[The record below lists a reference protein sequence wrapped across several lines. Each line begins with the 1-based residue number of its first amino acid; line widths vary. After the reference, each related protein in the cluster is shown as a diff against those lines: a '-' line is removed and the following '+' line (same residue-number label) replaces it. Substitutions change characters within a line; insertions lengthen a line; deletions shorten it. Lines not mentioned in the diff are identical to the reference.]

1 MCGKIRQLLYVSNFY
16 DGKKVLNHSTLMYN
30 VWSKLR
36 GCIPE
41 VVVVLVAGR
50 LADME
55 DMIEDTWGEAED
67 RQLEPAWAAAATAAD
82 SCEAVEYWAAAADSW
97 EAVEYWTAAEDSWE
111 VG

>member
-1 MCGKIRQLLYVSNFY
+1 
-16 DGKKVLNHSTLMYN
+16 MYN

-55 DMIEDTWGEAED
+55 DMMEDTWGEAED
-67 RQLEPAWAAAATAAD
+67 RQLEPA
-82 SCEAVEYWAAAADSW
+82 
-97 EAVEYWTAAEDSWE
+97 
-111 VG
+111 